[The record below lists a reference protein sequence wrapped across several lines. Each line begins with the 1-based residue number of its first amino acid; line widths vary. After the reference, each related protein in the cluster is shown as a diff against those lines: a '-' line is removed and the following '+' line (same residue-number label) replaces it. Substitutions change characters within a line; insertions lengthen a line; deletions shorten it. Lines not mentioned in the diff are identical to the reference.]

1 MNRARRAVA
10 VLAGCTL
17 ATVGIWSGGEAAP
30 APAEPAPV
38 EAAGP
43 DRRLYMITDSV
54 GLGAAPA
61 IRDAFAGWEVTID
74 ADAGEFTE
82 TLERMYVAPRLSR
95 SPGVFGDHAIVAAGY
110 NYPYWDPE
118 RFDRSVDS
126 MIATLGRAGV
136 RHVHWVTLREV
147 RPQDV
152 SPAAWR
158 GAAGWRWYL
167 ATVNDHLEAALERHP
182 NLTLVDWA
190 AVANQPGIT
199 YDAIHLNNAGAALYA
214 SIVRQS
220 VDDAT
225 TRLPDGGVLRVT
237 VPDASGVGAVAVN
250 VTTTAP
256 RSRGFLT
263 AWNCEGPPP
272 NASFHNHV
280 RGEVVAHSTI
290 VPVNGAGEFCIST
303 RVATNVVVDLT
314 GRFPTGGGYRPVGPT
329 RWADTRVTGTRVASA
344 GTLTFD
350 LDDVPD
356 VAADGMPGDAAAV
369 AISLTATG
377 AAGPGFL
384 VAAAACGAEV
394 ASSNVNYGGGDT
406 IPNLVIV
413 EPDDE
418 GRVCVFALTDTD
430 VVVDVLGVF
439 DATAEVDAAMPVR
452 VHDSRLDGVR
462 RLPGGIHEVR
472 LDEVGLGTT
481 PAGVMLNV
489 TAVGSSRPGFLAAF
503 PCDRPSTDTS
513 LLNMPDPDAVS
524 NAAIV
529 APDAANRVCV
539 LTSTETD
546 LVVDVMGTIGG
557 GFVGGTPIR
566 LTDTRAA

>member
-1 MNRARRAVA
+1 MNRARRALV

-17 ATVGIWSGGEAAP
+17 ASLGTWSSGEAAP
-30 APAEPAPV
+30 ADRPV
-38 EAAGP
+38 TEAAGR

-61 IRDAFAGWEVTID
+61 IRDAFAGWQVTID

-82 TLERMYVAPRLSR
+82 TLERTYVAPRLSR
-95 SPGVFGDHAIVAAGY
+95 SPGVFGDHAVVAAGY

-126 MIATLGRAGV
+126 MIATLERAGV

-152 SPAAWR
+152 SPSAWR
-158 GAAGWRWYL
+158 GAAAWRWYL

-220 VDDAT
+220 VAEAT
-225 TRLPDGGVLRVT
+225 TRLSDGGVLRVA

-256 RSRGFLT
+256 RSQGFLT

-290 VPVNGAGEFCIST
+290 VPINGAGEFCIST
-303 RVATNVVVDLT
+303 RVAANVVVDLT
-314 GRFPTGGGYRPVGPT
+314 GRFPVGGGYRPVGPT
-329 RWADTRVTGTRVASA
+329 RWTDTRVTGTRVASG
-344 GTLTFD
+344 GTLTLD
-350 LDDVPD
+350 LDDVPG
-356 VAADGMPGDAAAV
+356 VVPGEMTDGAAAV

-384 VAAAACGAEV
+384 AAATTCGADV
-394 ASSNVNYGGGDT
+394 GSSNVNYGGGDT

-413 EPDDE
+413 EPDAE
-418 GRVCVFALTDTD
+418 GRICVFALTDTD

-439 DATAEVDAAMPVR
+439 DTAAGVDGDRPVR
-452 VHDSRLDGVR
+452 VHDSRSLGVR
-462 RLPGGIHEVR
+462 WAPGGIHEVR
-472 LDEVGLGTT
+472 LDEIGLGDAA
-481 PAGVMLNV
+481 PAGVVLNV
-489 TAVGSSRPGFLAAF
+489 TAVGASRPGFLATF

-529 APDAANRVCV
+529 APDTANRVCV

-557 GFVGGTPIR
+557 GFVGGPPVR
-566 LTDTRAA
+566 LVDTRAD